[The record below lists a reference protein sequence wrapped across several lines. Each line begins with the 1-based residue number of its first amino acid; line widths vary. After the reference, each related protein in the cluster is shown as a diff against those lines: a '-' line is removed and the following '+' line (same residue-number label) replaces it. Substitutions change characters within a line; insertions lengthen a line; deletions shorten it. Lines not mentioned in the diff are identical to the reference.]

1 MYIPGSLTRPNF
13 VMKHLAILASLVACL
28 GASAQITYPYNP
40 DVDASGQ
47 IGNEDILGFLQVY
60 SQDFSPS
67 EPTVPG
73 CLYSGWAIPGT
84 PESLGMPALFLM
96 NEPLPEGYQYA
107 VNQSC
112 AAQVIQGDVYC
123 IDTSWDG
130 LCQDAYDDCLADG
143 GCEMTL
149 SDYLA
154 SLRTNHQALADTVS
168 ALQQALQD
176 QPQGIRGF
184 DANSR
189 MWELIPEGMT
199 PQLGQVSFSE
209 YSSVNGSYNLVLSET
224 DALGTNVISWF
235 EEMQAY
241 QQAAFFNGSL
251 NLPSGILTVR
261 HVDHPE
267 ISKSFQVI
275 SLLIPLGLPGV
286 WTVSLTPFGG
296 GEVGDSNDVY
306 DEFEVGGSFYVGF
319 QPVVVPPPG
328 EQGPMGPAGPAGPP
342 GEQGP
347 MGPEGP
353 AGPSGAEAFRC
364 GDDVLH
370 EGYWYNTTS
379 IGGQC
384 WFSEN
389 VRYLPEVSPSVEGSD
404 AVPHAY
410 VSGYEGNQVDE
421 AKITLNYHQFGVLY
435 NFPAVV
441 QWGLCPTDWH
451 VPTDE
456 EWTVM
461 TSSLGSDIFAG
472 SMMKSDIGDSW
483 GGTNLSGF
491 SGLPGGY
498 RDFGG
503 GFTSA
508 GLDGFWWS
516 SSPVG
521 SAAWYRGLSISSED
535 VFRGDVIPHYGFSV
549 RCVRDAE

>member
-130 LCQDAYDDCLADG
+130 LCQDAYEDCLADG

-154 SLRTNHQALADTVS
+154 SLRTNHQALVDSVL

-176 QPQGIRGF
+176 PPQGVRGF

-189 MWELIPEGMT
+189 MWELIPEGTT

-209 YSSVNGSYNLVLSET
+209 YSSVNGSYSLVLSET

-235 EEMQAY
+235 EEMQGY
-241 QQAAFFNGSL
+241 QQAASFNDFL
-251 NLPSGILTVR
+251 NLPSGILTMR

-267 ISKSFQVI
+267 ISASFQALTI
-275 SLLIPLGLPGV
+275 FQPIGDLGV
-286 WTVSLTPFGG
+286 WGLSLTPFGG
-296 GEVGDSNDVY
+296 GEVGGSNDVY

-319 QPVVVPPPG
+319 QPVIV
-328 EQGPMGPAGPAGPP
+328 GPAGPAGP
-342 GEQGP
+342 
-347 MGPEGP
+347 
-353 AGPSGAEAFRC
+353 SGLEAFRC

-370 EGYWYNTTS
+370 QGYWYNTTS

-384 WFSEN
+384 WFAEN
-389 VRYLPEVSPSVEGSD
+389 VRYLPEVSPGAEGSD
-404 AVPHAY
+404 VDPHAY
-410 VSGYEGNQVDE
+410 VYGYQGTDVSE
-421 AKITLNYHQFGVLY
+421 AQHTLEYHQFGALY
-435 NFPAVV
+435 NFPAVE
-441 QWGLCPTDWH
+441 QWNLCPVDWH
-451 VPTDE
+451 VPTDL
-456 EWTVM
+456 EWTEM
-461 TSSLGSDIFAG
+461 TSSLGSENWAG
-472 SMMKSDIGDSW
+472 NMMKAKYGNAWD
-483 GGTNLSGF
+483 GTNLSGF
-491 SGLPGGY
+491 SGLPGGL
-498 RDFGG
+498 R
-503 GFTSA
+503 TN
-508 GLDGFWWS
+508 DGFFLLAGSYGYWWS
-516 SSPVG
+516 SSPIE
-521 SAAWYRGLSISSED
+521 SIAWSRALDDLNEGVYRFNDL
-535 VFRGDVIPHYGFSV
+535 RRNGFSV

>member
-112 AAQVIQGDVYC
+112 VAQVIQGDVYC

-130 LCQDAYDDCLADG
+130 LCQDAYEDCLADG

-154 SLRTNHQALADTVS
+154 SLRTNHQALVDSVL

-176 QPQGIRGF
+176 PPQGVRGF

-189 MWELIPEGMT
+189 MWELIPEGTT

-209 YSSVNGSYNLVLSET
+209 YSSVNGSYSLVLSET

-235 EEMQAY
+235 EEMQGY
-241 QQAAFFNGSL
+241 QQAASFNDFL
-251 NLPSGILTVR
+251 NLPSGILTIR
-261 HVDHPE
+261 HVDHQE

-275 SLLIPLGLPGV
+275 SILSSIGDLGV
-286 WTVSLTPFGG
+286 WNVSLTPFGG
-296 GEVGDSNDVY
+296 GEVGGSNDVY

-319 QPVVVPPPG
+319 LPVIVGPPGPAGPPG
-328 EQGPMGPAGPAGPP
+328 EQGLSGPP

-347 MGPEGP
+347 MGPE
-353 AGPSGAEAFRC
+353 GPSGAEAFRC

-389 VRYLPEVSPSVEGSD
+389 VKYLPEVSPSNEGSETE
-404 AVPHAY
+404 PHAY
-410 VSGYEGNQVDE
+410 VFQYEGNQVDV
-421 AKITLNYHQFGVLY
+421 AKNTLNYHQYGVLY

-456 EWTVM
+456 EWSVM

-472 SMMKSDIGDSW
+472 SMMKSDFGDSW

-498 RDFGG
+498 RFSNGDFY
-503 GFTSA
+503 SA
-508 GLDGFWWS
+508 GYTGNWWS

-521 SAAWYRGLSISSED
+521 SDAWTRDLVNGSESVFRSGISQRYGLSD
-535 VFRGDVIPHYGFSV
+535 